1 MKLWGKEVTTLEQM
15 SRDKV
20 SGDKVSG
27 GENLSADNGYAL
39 TVSDLSWHADDR
51 AILSDISFSLAKGE
65 MLGIIGPN
73 GAGKSSLL
81 RCLYRYIKPDN
92 GTISLFGHN
101 TSYFSAKEFARQVAV
116 VLQDTPHHFELTT
129 EQLVAIGLTPHKGPF
144 DLTTSSDRRLVADA
158 LEKVGLTH
166 KAGQIY
172 EHLSGGEKQRAL
184 IARAIVQQPKLLI
197 LDEPTNH
204 LDIRY
209 QIQIMELLRA
219 IGISVITSIHDLNL
233 ASAMCDQ
240 LLLLDDGRCVAHG
253 TPKSVL
259 TEQRISEV
267 FDVCCSTQP
276 HPQHGNPQISYFYGY
291 SYGDSTH
298 DKSANDEAAH
308 DETNHDENAHGLKA
322 LGQNSLGKKAFGQNS
337 LDKTDFEENS
347 LDRRHWSSM
356 ERHKQDED

>member
-1 MKLWGKEVTTLEQM
+1 MKKQREEAFTSDE
-15 SRDKV
+15 S
-20 SGDKVSG
+20 SGDKPH
-27 GENLSADNGYAL
+27 SANNACAL
-39 TVSDLSWHADDR
+39 TVSEVSWHADDR

-92 GTISLFGHN
+92 GTINLFGQN
-101 TSYFSAKEFARQVAV
+101 TSHFSAKEFARQVAV

-129 EQLVAIGLTPHKGPF
+129 DQLVAIGLTPHKGPF
-144 DLTTSSDRRLVADA
+144 DLTTSADRRLVADA

-166 KAGQIY
+166 KAGQVY

-209 QIQIMELLRA
+209 QIQVMELLRE

-233 ASAMCDQ
+233 ASAMCDRV
-240 LLLLDDGRCVAHG
+240 LLLDDGRCVAHG

-259 TEQRISEV
+259 TEARISEV
-267 FDVCCSTQP
+267 FGVCCSTQA

-291 SYGDSTH
+291 SDGENAH
-298 DKSANDEAAH
+298 DKSAH
-308 DETNHDENAHGLKA
+308 DK
-322 LGQNSLGKKAFGQNS
+322 SLWDGMK
-337 LDKTDFEENS
+337 
-347 LDRRHWSSM
+347 RHN
-356 ERHKQDED
+356 QDED

>member
-1 MKLWGKEVTTLEQM
+1 LKEQRKQASSPAIKSGADKLHAQQH
-15 SRDKV
+15 
-20 SGDKVSG
+20 
-27 GENLSADNGYAL
+27 SANNASAL
-39 TVSDLSWHADDR
+39 MVSDLSWHADDR

-81 RCLYRYIKPDN
+81 RCLYRYIKPDS
-92 GTISLFGHN
+92 GSISLFGHN
-101 TSYFSAKEFARQVAV
+101 ISQFSAKEFARQVAV
-116 VLQDTPHHFELTT
+116 VLQDTPHHFDLTT

-144 DLTTSSDRRLVADA
+144 DLTTSADRRRVADA
-158 LEKVGLTH
+158 LDKVGLTH
-166 KAGQIY
+166 KAGQVY

-209 QIQIMELLRA
+209 QIQIMELLRT

-240 LLLLDDGRCVAHG
+240 ILLLDDGRGIAHG
-253 TPKSVL
+253 APKSVL
-259 TEQRISEV
+259 TEERICDV
-267 FDVCCSTQP
+267 FGVCCSTLP

-291 SYGDSTH
+291 SHSEN
-298 DKSANDEAAH
+298 AE
-308 DETNHDENAHGLKA
+308 DENAGHCL
-322 LGQNSLGKKAFGQNS
+322 SL
-337 LDKTDFEENS
+337 
-347 LDRRHWSSM
+347 SSNEAESPTLNKSM
-356 ERHKQDED
+356 SASAIESKNQWDGMKRHKQDEN